1 MKGHE
6 VKAATNGSGFRVD
19 CDAGRAGRFRADS
32 ESVLVTVSQRIR
44 HLGTEGMWD
53 SVVVEGRT
61 EQDGT
66 LVVRVL
72 VSNPDWDERLQIACI
87 RSRPDDLACLTALGT
102 NLDHV
107 AL

>member
-6 VKAATNGSGFRVD
+6 VNAATNGSGFRVD
-19 CDAGRAGRFRADS
+19 CDADRAGRFRADS

-53 SVVVEGRT
+53 SVVLESKA

-66 LVVRVL
+66 LVVRIV
-72 VSNPDWDERLQIACI
+72 VSNPDWDERLQIVCI
-87 RSRPDDLACLTALGT
+87 RSRPDDPDCLTALGT
-102 NLDHV
+102 NLDHIP
-107 AL
+107 L

>member
-1 MKGHE
+1 ME
-6 VKAATNGSGFRVD
+6 EQEASAVTNAIGFRLN
-19 CDAGRAGRFRADS
+19 CDAGQGGRFRADTD
-32 ESVLVTVSQRIR
+32 SVLVTVSQRIR
-44 HLGTEGMWD
+44 HLDTQGMWD
-53 SVVVEGRT
+53 SVFVEGKA

-87 RSRPDDLACLTALGT
+87 RSRPDDPDCLTALNT

-107 AL
+107 PV